1 MHACFTELLRVI
13 TEITN
18 MKEVRTVT
26 DTLQGHNK
34 ILAHKRKKGNT
45 VSWRAVKSNLAELLS
60 I

>member
-34 ILAHKRKKGNT
+34 MLAHKSK
-45 VSWRAVKSNLAELLS
+45 RAIQSAGEL
-60 I
+60 